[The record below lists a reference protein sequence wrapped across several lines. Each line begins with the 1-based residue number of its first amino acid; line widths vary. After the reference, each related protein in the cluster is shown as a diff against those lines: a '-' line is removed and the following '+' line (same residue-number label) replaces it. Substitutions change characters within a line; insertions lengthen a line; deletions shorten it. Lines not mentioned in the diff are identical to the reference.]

1 MLMRS
6 VVLILALLLTAACAS
21 MRSAREVRIVPLT
34 GQSPTLQASDVAAC
48 SDAAWNMVASTP
60 ICPGESS
67 AGSLAT
73 AGAAIAGGVA
83 AGAGA
88 AIAAGSPLGWLLGH
102 LTAPLG
108 GHAILEALPSGST
121 EGSPDVTHMP
131 GYIATYRRCLEER
144 GYRVH

>member
-1 MLMRS
+1 MVMRP
-6 VVLILALLLTAACAS
+6 VVLVLGLLLTTACAS
-21 MRSAREVRIVPLT
+21 MRSAREVQIVPLT
-34 GQSPTLQASDVAAC
+34 DQSPTLQASDVAAC
-48 SDAAWNMVASTP
+48 SDAAWNTVASTP
-60 ICPGESS
+60 IRPAESS
-67 AGSLAT
+67 AGPLAT

-88 AIAAGSPLGWLLGH
+88 AVAAASPFGWLLGH

-108 GHAILEALPSGST
+108 GYAILEVLPSGST

-131 GYIATYRRCLEER
+131 GYIATYRRCLEQR

>member
-1 MLMRS
+1 MAMRS
-6 VVLILALLLTAACAS
+6 VVLVLSLLLTAACAS
-21 MRSAREVRIVPLT
+21 MRSTGEVQIIPLT

-48 SDAAWNMVASTP
+48 GDAAWNAVASTP
-60 ICPGESS
+60 IRPADSS

-88 AIAAGSPLGWLLGH
+88 AVAAGGPLGWLLGH

-108 GHAILEALPSGST
+108 GRAILEALPSESR

-131 GYIATYRRCLEER
+131 GYIATYGRCLEER

>member
-1 MLMRS
+1 MVMRS
-6 VVLILALLLTAACAS
+6 VVLILAVLLTTACAS
-21 MRSAREVRIVPLT
+21 MRSAGEVQIVPLI
-34 GQSPTLQASDVAAC
+34 GQSPALQARDVAAC
-48 SDAAWNMVASTP
+48 SDAAWNTVASMP
-60 ICPGESS
+60 IRPGESS
-67 AGSLAT
+67 AGALAT

-121 EGSPDVTHMP
+121 GGSPDVTHMP

-144 GYRVH
+144 GYGVH